1 MVQGAI
7 TDITAAVRTLDDR
20 CRGREQASRALLDG
34 QLYAMEK
41 LAPLVEEEEEELG
54 VESKEETPAD
64 DLADAVDKDAE
75 EQDPAVANVELYRR
89 ALAILEDLRD
99 NQDKLETMLEETSGN
114 LTPAATDGTGG
125 G

>member
-1 MVQGAI
+1 MSLESFYD
-7 TDITAAVRTLDDR
+7 TSNRTL
-20 CRGREQASRALLDG
+20 ES
-34 QLYAMEK
+34 
-41 LAPLVEEEEEELG
+41 LVEEEEEELG

>member
-1 MVQGAI
+1 
-7 TDITAAVRTLDDR
+7 
-20 CRGREQASRALLDG
+20 
-34 QLYAMEK
+34 MEK